1 MIVPG
6 LVQGTAKSWTIGFN
20 GVGGGAER
28 GLAGTGK
35 AGWQLDLVCEGS
47 YAVYLLRS
55 FYFILCL

>member
-6 LVQGTAKSWTIGFN
+6 LVQGTAKGWTIGFN

-35 AGWQLDLVCEGS
+35 AGLAVGS
-47 YAVYLLRS
+47 GL
-55 FYFILCL
+55 